1 MKNKIKYLNFD
12 YNREHSELSD
22 DFDIVKNPTEF
33 NNLPDGEYLIR
44 GDKKNYSKEYWVK
57 DNIWYLVSVTTIDNG
72 HYYCNAGTYQLFP
85 NLPEKEWDL
94 LNKVV
99 TKLSPYWKRAVYGR
113 NQFMSIR
120 ELRRDIKKSFLKRKF

>member
-44 GDKKNYSKEYWVK
+44 GDKKNHSKEYWVK